1 MAGTTDIPSDVSALA
16 PPAGALYKI
25 CPRQS
30 WSEALER
37 GALPSSRDDLRDGY
51 VHLSA
56 AHQVRASLDKH
67 FAGQTQLLLL
77 VLASAGLPAGS
88 LRWEPSRGGELFP
101 HLYAELRC
109 EFVREVI
116 ELTEDTDGRQLL
128 PSDF

>member
-1 MAGTTDIPSDVSALA
+1 MAGATDIPNDVSALA

-37 GALPSSRDDLRDGY
+37 GALPISRDDLRDGY

-56 AHQVRASLDKH
+56 AHQVQGSLDKH
-67 FAGQTQLLLL
+67 FAGQTELVLL
-77 VLASAGLPAGS
+77 VIPSGGLPPDA
-88 LRWEPSRGGELFP
+88 LRWELSRGGELFP

-109 EFVREVI
+109 GLVSQVI
-116 ELTEDTDGRQLL
+116 ELTRDADGRQLL
-128 PSDF
+128 PLEL

>member
-1 MAGTTDIPSDVSALA
+1 MARATDIPNGVSALA
-16 PPAGALYKI
+16 PSAGALYKI
-25 CPRQS
+25 CSRQS

-56 AHQVRASLDKH
+56 AHQVRGSLDKH
-67 FAGQTQLLLL
+67 FAGQSELLLL
-77 VLASAGLPAGS
+77 VIPSAGLPPHA

-109 EFVREVI
+109 ELVREVI
-116 ELTEDTDGRQLL
+116 ELPLGADGRQLL
-128 PSDF
+128 PQDF

>member
-1 MAGTTDIPSDVSALA
+1 LAGATDIPSGVSALA

-37 GALPSSRDDLRDGY
+37 GALTRSRDDLRDGY

-56 AHQVRASLDKH
+56 AHQVRGSLDKH
-67 FAGQTQLLLL
+67 FARQTELLLL
-77 VLASAGLPAGS
+77 VIPSAGLALHA

-109 EFVREVI
+109 EFVSQVI
-116 ELTEDTDGRQLL
+116 ELAQDADGRHLL
-128 PSDF
+128 PLDF

>member
-1 MAGTTDIPSDVSALA
+1 MSALA

-37 GALPSSRDDLRDGY
+37 GALPISRDDLRDGY

-77 VLASAGLPAGS
+77 VIASAGLPTGS

-116 ELTEDTDGRQLL
+116 EHTEDTDGRQLL
-128 PSDF
+128 PMNF

>member
-1 MAGTTDIPSDVSALA
+1 MSALA

-37 GALPSSRDDLRDGY
+37 GALPISRDDLRDGY

-77 VLASAGLPAGS
+77 VIASAGLPTGS

-109 EFVREVI
+109 EIGRASCRERV
-116 ELTEDTDGRQLL
+116 
-128 PSDF
+128 

>member
-1 MAGTTDIPSDVSALA
+1 LAVATDIPDDVSALA

-37 GALPSSRDDLRDGY
+37 GALPISRDDLRDGY

-56 AHQVRASLDKH
+56 AHQLRGSLDKH
-67 FAGQTQLLLL
+67 FAGQSQLVLL
-77 VLASAGLPAGS
+77 VIPSAGLPPDA
-88 LRWEPSRGGELFP
+88 LRWELSRGGELFP

-109 EFVREVI
+109 EFVRQVI
-116 ELTEDTDGRQLL
+116 ELTRDADGGQLL
-128 PSDF
+128 PLDL

>member
-1 MAGTTDIPSDVSALA
+1 MSALA

-37 GALPSSRDDLRDGY
+37 GALPISRDDQRDGY

-56 AHQVRASLDKH
+56 GHQLRGTLDKH
-67 FAGQTQLLLL
+67 FAGQTELLLL
-77 VLASAGLPAGS
+77 VIPGTGLPPGA
-88 LRWEPSRGGELFP
+88 LRWELSRGGESFP

-109 EFVREVI
+109 EFVRQVI
-116 ELTEDTDGRQLL
+116 ELTHDADGRQRL
-128 PSDF
+128 PWDL